1 MHYPDSQV
9 NNMTNI
15 NITNYENYH
24 SKLKGQFHEFA
35 QRKSDFQVEKFTAC
49 SDGTLP
55 SHQYRHVL
63 VQIRVALTELK
74 RRIVDRER
82 QIRSRDRAADTRPED
97 WDLDV
102 AAAET
107 EIESLT
113 YDIESKLIEV
123 NGYGAILE
131 QLEKENG
138 KPFTNADFQAD
149 EPEYWKRRF
158 ARQMH
163 DSVVDRQTGC
173 GQGNLIALREACID
187 PILPDSPNQLEVLP
201 MDVRLLAM
209 ITDGVDVEMLEEG
222 EEEDGSI

>member
-1 MHYPDSQV
+1 
-9 NNMTNI
+9 MTNI
-15 NITNYENYH
+15 DIENYETYH
-24 SKLKGQFHEFA
+24 SNLKEQFHEFA

-49 SDGTLP
+49 SDGTIP
-55 SHQYRHVL
+55 SHQYRHTL

-82 QIRSRDRAADTRPED
+82 QIRVRDRAIENKSED

-102 AAAET
+102 AGAET

-123 NGYGAILE
+123 NGYAAILE

-163 DSVVDRQTGC
+163 DSVIDRQTGC

-187 PILPDSPNQLEVLP
+187 PIIPGSPNQLEVLP
-201 MDVRLLAM
+201 MDVRVLAL
-209 ITDGVDVEMLEEG
+209 IAEGVDLKMLEEG
-222 EEEDGSI
+222 EEEDGI